1 VLEGA
6 TTDPEE
12 TPMADTLYSATA
24 TAWGGRDGRVESS
37 DRRVELQ
44 LSIPG
49 SMGGDDG
56 PGTNPE
62 QLFATGYAACFHS
75 ALKAVARQQKVDV
88 SDSAVSV
95 TISLVGALP
104 ELGLAARIE
113 AQLPGLDRTT
123 GEGLLRTA
131 HQLCPYSR
139 ATRGNVEAELILV
152 DDED

>member
-1 VLEGA
+1 
-6 TTDPEE
+6 
-12 TPMADTLYSATA
+12 MADTLYSATA

-104 ELGLAARIE
+104 ELSLAARIE
-113 AQLPGLDRTT
+113 AQLPGVDRPT
-123 GEGLLRTA
+123 GEKLLQAA
-131 HQLCPYSR
+131 HQVCPYSR
-139 ATRGNVEAELILV
+139 ATRGNIEAELALL